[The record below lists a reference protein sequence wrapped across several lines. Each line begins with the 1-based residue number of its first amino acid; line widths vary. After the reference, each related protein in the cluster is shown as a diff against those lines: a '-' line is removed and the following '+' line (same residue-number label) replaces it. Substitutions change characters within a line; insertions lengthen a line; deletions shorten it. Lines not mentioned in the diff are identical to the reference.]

1 MMFCPN
7 CGFSYEEGDHFCSVC
22 GTPLAEPAVPAPR
35 RKHTVWPPILIMLVM
50 VAIGFAVYF
59 ITASWQRP
67 DAAVSEYPWFRVENG
82 VLSFSEEAYTGGSEL
97 TIPNTVDGQTVTA
110 LEDSCFAG
118 CDTLVSVV
126 LPDSLTQIG
135 SGAFRNCT
143 SLRGIYIPASVVSL
157 EREAFFGCQ
166 ELEAVCF
173 EAIPAGIASGSFDGC
188 QSVCYIFFTGTFQE
202 WELLYDDFINPYT
215 YVICSDG
222 VYPQGGQLP

>member
-1 MMFCPN
+1 M
-7 CGFSYEEGDHFCSVC
+7 
-22 GTPLAEPAVPAPR
+22 
-35 RKHTVWPPILIMLVM
+35 
-50 VAIGFAVYF
+50 
-59 ITASWQRP
+59 
-67 DAAVSEYPWFRVENG
+67 
-82 VLSFSEEAYTGGSEL
+82 
-97 TIPNTVDGQTVTA
+97 
-110 LEDSCFAG
+110 
-118 CDTLVSVV
+118 V

-173 EAIPAGIASGSFDGC
+173 EAIPAGIASGAFDGC

-202 WELLYDDFINPYT
+202 WKLLYSDFINPYT